1 MIDPHCSWTIQS
13 LTLYSTSFLNHH
25 SFSFIPLLPIT
36 MDHKSII
43 SLLSLLDTIISPLLL
58 LFLHLSI
65 SILMMVGSLDH
76 SSISPLLFNSPS
88 LQLESMEEAQPSPSH
103 SLFKLVLF
111 FKVSS
116 LFDFILNPINLYHG
130 IYSNLNPLPL
140 YLQIPSLLS
149 LDIISLISVSIK
161 PSIHSNSVT
170 STPTQSNPIMIL

>member
-1 MIDPHCSWTIQS
+1 MIDSQCSWTIQS
-13 LTLYSTSFLNHH
+13 LTLYSTCILNHH

-88 LQLESMEEAQPSPSH
+88 LQLESLEEVLLLYSH
-103 SLFKLVLF
+103 SLLSSVLL

>member
-1 MIDPHCSWTIQS
+1 MIDSQCSWTIQS

-58 LFLHLSI
+58 LFLPLSI

-88 LQLESMEEAQPSPSH
+88 LQLESLEEVLLLYSH
-103 SLFKLVLF
+103 SLLPSVLLF
-111 FKVSS
+111 MVSS
-116 LFDFILNPINLYHG
+116 LFESILNPINLYHG
-130 IYSNLNPLPL
+130 IYSNLNPLSL
-140 YLQIPSLLS
+140 HLQIPSLLS